1 MDMGSSSSSRS
12 TTAKFGY
19 ILEKRAVTG
28 DLILRPEGG
37 EHKFTLVW
45 MHGLG
50 DSARGFL
57 SFFQS
62 GDPVV
67 PNQNT
72 KVVLLNAPSQR
83 VTCNG
88 GMAMASWYDILELG
102 RNVRFDELSVQK
114 TTQRI
119 LRVLDEEVKE
129 LNGDYSKLYIGG
141 FSQGCCMSINVA
153 LTTPHTLLDLIKT
166 DTQGTFEEKK
176 KNLRIFAYHGKTD
189 GVIPESPAAKSY
201 QLLKEAGFE
210 KLSYYGEDDLEHS
223 VSPRE

>member
-1 MDMGSSSSSRS
+1 MILTLILSMDMGSSSS
-12 TTAKFGY
+12 TTAKFGFVM
-19 ILEKRAVTG
+19 EKRAVTG

-72 KVVLLNAPSQR
+72 KVVLLNAPTQR

-141 FSQGCCMSINVA
+141 FS
-153 LTTPHTLLDLIKT
+153 
-166 DTQGTFEEKK
+166 
-176 KNLRIFAYHGKTD
+176 
-189 GVIPESPAAKSY
+189 
-201 QLLKEAGFE
+201 
-210 KLSYYGEDDLEHS
+210 
-223 VSPRE
+223 